1 MAGDGA
7 TRASATRAIDDAR
20 FSLANKMHGQY
31 FQLYFN
37 RLQALKP
44 RAREAARA
52 RWPTMPTRAVLELC
66 EDEACVIVGTIYKD
80 MKDKPIILDEYV
92 KGYGEEA

>member
-44 RAREAARA
+44 RAREAA
-52 RWPTMPTRAVLELC
+52 EL
-66 EDEACVIVGTIYKD
+66 A
-80 MKDKPIILDEYV
+80 P
-92 KGYGEEA
+92 